1 MNPASAPPRNALPRR
16 GSSQALGFFGVLL
29 LTCLAALAH
38 TAWAQR
44 QATLRP
50 NLSVA
55 MVQALHLTDLA
66 LFTEARYT
74 RHLSQADAFSAAML
88 DLDHFKRVNDTY
100 GHAAGDDV
108 LRSTACLAAQVT

>member
-74 RHLSQADAFSAAML
+74 RHLMLPETGQPGRLPVMQVSL
-88 DLDHFKRVNDTY
+88 DLWQRPKRIEKLPN
-100 GHAAGDDV
+100 
-108 LRSTACLAAQVT
+108 